1 MQLNLVRLLFFIRK
15 IKAAL
20 LCGKCCFRAYLKL
33 FFFTIKIA
41 VYQKARCTP
50 ALVGKIGPM
59 YIINIRLCSSVPLAL
74 SKQRVDHAA
83 HAVLRSL

>member
-1 MQLNLVRLLFFIRK
+1 MLFQSLPE
-15 IKAAL
+15 A
-20 LCGKCCFRAYLKL
+20 

-50 ALVGKIGPM
+50 ALVGKIGPV
-59 YIINIRLCSSVPLAL
+59 YIISIRLCRSVPLAL